1 MEVRHSDF
9 QQVLGPC
16 QVDLFASRLSAQL
29 PRYMTWKPD
38 PGSIATDAVS
48 DMAVNRQVPVLDSEG
63 EGQEACTHC
72 PSVANPAMACSPPLN
87 AVQKTT
93 PPTEAAISFDK
104 SQQQDTFVDSSVE
117 SKAAW
122 LILGVPSV
130 TKEFQAEQ
138 RPSSCFHGGNLLKEY
153 IPVA

>member
-1 MEVRHSDF
+1 MSGGPFCF
-9 QQVLGPC
+9 QAVGSTSKVYDLEARSG
-16 QVDLFASRLSAQL
+16 VDSNGC
-29 PRYMTWKPD
+29 T
-38 PGSIATDAVS
+38 VS